1 MLCYF
6 SDYGQ
11 RGDERDRKLKIVL
24 EETIGDRLSSMV
36 YVDIL
41 ATDPKSQ
48 GHGYGGMLLEAI
60 NDLVRG
66 IFPFYGAGFDG

>member
-6 SDYGQ
+6 SDYGWQ

-60 NDLVRG
+60 NDLVRD
-66 IFPFYGAGFDG
+66 IFPF